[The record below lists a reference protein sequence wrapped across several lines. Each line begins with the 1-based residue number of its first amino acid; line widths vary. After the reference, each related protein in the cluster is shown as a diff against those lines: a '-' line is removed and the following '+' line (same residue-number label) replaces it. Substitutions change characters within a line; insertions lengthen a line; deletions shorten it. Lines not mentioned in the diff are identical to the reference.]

1 MHEGVRSVLQFPEA
15 QTERKPLKARP
26 RPDFDRKE
34 LREAISKRYSTSLA
48 YLGR

>member
-1 MHEGVRSVLQFPEA
+1 MHAKAQAMLQYEEV

-26 RPDFDRKE
+26 RPDLDRKE
-34 LREAISKRYSTSLA
+34 LRAAISQRYSVSLA